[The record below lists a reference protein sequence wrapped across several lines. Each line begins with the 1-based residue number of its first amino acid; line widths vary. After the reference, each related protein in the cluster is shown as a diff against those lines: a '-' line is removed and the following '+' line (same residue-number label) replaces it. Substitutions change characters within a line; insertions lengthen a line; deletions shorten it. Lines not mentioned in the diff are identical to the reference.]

1 MVHRLRN
8 PVTVAEVLVPALC
21 RQLAAHGVSAT
32 PEQVA
37 AIAANVAYSIAEA
50 AR

>member
-1 MVHRLRN
+1 MVARLRDQI
-8 PVTVAEVLVPALC
+8 TVAEVLVPALC
-21 RQLAAHGVSAT
+21 RQLAAHGVVAT

-37 AIAANVAYSIAEA
+37 AVAANVAYSIAEM